1 VTRGLLV
8 IREILV
14 IVEILEQLVKR
25 ALREILVNVERLEP

>member
-1 VTRGLLV
+1 MTRGLLV